1 MMGMTECNNCDYLI
15 GHPNGDIRC
24 LMKQEFCIVSGK
36 TSYPK
41 DCEYFKGDV
50 E

>member
-1 MMGMTECNNCDYLI
+1 MTECNNCKYLI
-15 GHPNGDIRC
+15 EYPNDELSC
-24 LMKQEFCIVSGK
+24 LMKQELCIIGEE

-41 DCEYFKGDV
+41 DCEYFKGDF

>member
-1 MMGMTECNNCDYLI
+1 MTECTKCTYLI
-15 GHPNGDIRC
+15 RYSNNRITC
-24 LMKQEFCIVSGK
+24 LMKQELCIIGGE

-41 DCEYFKGDV
+41 DCKYFKGDD

>member
-1 MMGMTECNNCDYLI
+1 MTECNNCRYFI
-15 GHPNGDIRC
+15 GYSNGAMTC
-24 LMKQEFCIVSGK
+24 LMKNEFCIISGK

-41 DCEYFKGDV
+41 DCEDFKGDV